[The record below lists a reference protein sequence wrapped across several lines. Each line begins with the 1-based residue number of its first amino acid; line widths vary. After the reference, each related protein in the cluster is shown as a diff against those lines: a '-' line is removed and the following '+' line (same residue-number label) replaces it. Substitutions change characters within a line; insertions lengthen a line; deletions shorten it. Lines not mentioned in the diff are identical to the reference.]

1 MSVVV
6 SGRDLPAVAGSGA
19 ALVALDGAA
28 IDHELGLGGD
38 RVVMVNPSSPP
49 EQGFGRLA
57 HEVFGF
63 PPVQVIMLVY
73 PVGAPAAPDLLRWC
87 DGIADFGHA
96 EHGIALAAGAVS
108 PAFVRRE
115 VASQVA
121 GCPASVRNAAPLA
134 ASELVS
140 NALQHVGDG
149 RFQIDVTPE
158 SVTLAVFDA
167 RPERWPVPTLADP
180 LAPAGRGLSIVAAIS
195 SSWGITAGREE
206 KSVWCEL
213 R

>member
-1 MSVVV
+1 MSVVLC
-6 SGRDLPAVAGSGA
+6 GHDLPAGSGA
-19 ALVALDGAA
+19 GAALAPLDGAA
-28 IDHELGLGGD
+28 IDRELGLGGD
-38 RVVMVNPSSPP
+38 RVVMVNPASPP
-49 EQGFGRLA
+49 ERSFSQLA

-63 PPVQVIMLVY
+63 PPVQVIMVVY
-73 PVGAPAAPDLLRWC
+73 PVAVPSGPDLLRWC
-87 DGIADFGHA
+87 DGIADFGRTTN
-96 EHGIALAAGAVS
+96 GMALAAGAVS
-108 PAFVRRE
+108 PASVRRE

-121 GCPASVRNAAPLA
+121 ACAESVRSAAPLA

-149 RFQIDVTPE
+149 RFEIEVGAD

-167 RPERWPVPTLADP
+167 RPASWPVPTTAGP

-195 SSWGITAGREE
+195 STWGITAGRAE

>member
-1 MSVVV
+1 MGVVLC
-6 SGRDLPAVAGSGA
+6 GRDLPAVSELGA
-19 ALVALDGAA
+19 AVATLDGAA

-49 EQGFGRLA
+49 ERSFGRLA
-57 HEVFGF
+57 HQVFGF

-73 PVGAPAAPDLLRWC
+73 PLADPSGPDLRRWC
-87 DGIADFGHA
+87 GGIADFGRPA
-96 EHGIALAAGAVS
+96 GGVALAEGAVS
-108 PAFVRRE
+108 PASVRRE

-121 GCPASVRNAAPLA
+121 RCPESVRSAAPLA

-149 RFQIDVTPE
+149 RFEIEVTPDA
-158 SVTLAVFDA
+158 VTLAVFDTQ
-167 RPERWPVPTLADP
+167 PTTWPAPIATDP

-195 SSWGITAGREE
+195 STWGITAGRVE

>member
-1 MSVVV
+1 MSVVLC
-6 SGRDLPAVAGSGA
+6 GRDLPAVSGA
-19 ALVALDGAA
+19 GPALVALDGAA
-28 IDHELGLGGD
+28 IDRELGLGGD

-49 EQGFGRLA
+49 ERSFGRLA
-57 HEVFGF
+57 QEVFAF
-63 PPVQVIMLVY
+63 SPLEVLMLVY
-73 PVGAPAAPDLLRWC
+73 PLVLPSGPDLRRWC

-96 EHGIALAAGAVS
+96 TSGMTLAAGAVS
-108 PAFVRRE
+108 PASVRRE

-121 GCPASVRNAAPLA
+121 GCPESVRSAAPLA
-134 ASELVS
+134 ASELVT

-149 RFQIDVTPE
+149 RFALEVNPE

-167 RPERWPVPTLADP
+167 DPTSWPVPAAAD
-180 LAPAGRGLSIVAAIS
+180 LLGPAGRGLSIVAAIS
-195 SSWGITAGREE
+195 STWGITAGRTE

>member
-1 MSVVV
+1 MGVVLC
-6 SGRDLPAVAGSGA
+6 GRDLPAVSG
-19 ALVALDGAA
+19 LGVAVATLDGAA

-49 EQGFGRLA
+49 ERSFGRLA
-57 HEVFGF
+57 QDVFGL
-63 PPVQVIMLVY
+63 PPVEVIMLVY
-73 PVGAPAAPDLLRWC
+73 PLADPSGPDLRRWC
-87 DGIADFGHA
+87 GGIADFGRA
-96 EHGIALAAGAVS
+96 TSGMVLAGGAVS
-108 PAFVRRE
+108 PASVRRE
-115 VASQVA
+115 VASHVA
-121 GCPASVRNAAPLA
+121 GCPESVRSAAPLA

-149 RFQIDVTPE
+149 RFEIEVTPDI
-158 SVTLAVFDA
+158 VTLAVFDTQ
-167 RPERWPVPTLADP
+167 PGTWPVPIAAAP

-195 SSWGITAGREE
+195 STWGITAGRGE